1 MLQQRDSLIVGT
13 RWRRIGKPLGQW
25 LLPLSDERLC
35 EQAKKRTGLEDF
47 GDPPVKPA
55 LRALVQSLETQADLH
70 PIGRFLMRGH
80 LCQLLANRLRLAEAW
95 KQEREAIENSPVRQ
109 PIFVVGMPR
118 TGSTFLHELL
128 AQDPA
133 NRAPLVWEVMFP
145 VPDKRGGKD
154 RRLRKTEASLWWF
167 RRIAPGADSVYP
179 VRARTPHECVA
190 IHSHTFLS
198 QEFDATC
205 DVPDYRSFLR
215 SADLMPAYVWEKRFL
230 QYLQSSSSP
239 KRWILKSP
247 DHVFG
252 LEELFKVFPD
262 AVIVQTHRNPMEV
275 LRSTTQLTHVLH
287 GLYAW
292 PRNGDDITLRE
303 ARALA
308 DATERFIH
316 FRDRHPEL
324 QGRFIDLKYS
334 ELVSEP
340 MSAVEKIY
348 ERINCPLLPEARG
361 RMEQLASSRSRYP
374 RRNAH
379 PVRELAIA
387 SVEAS
392 RFERYSARFGL
403 L

>member
-1 MLQQRDSLIVGT
+1 MGT
-13 RWRRIGKPLGQW
+13 RWRRIGKTLGQR
-25 LLPLSDERLC
+25 LLPLNEERLC
-35 EQAKKRTGLEDF
+35 EQAQKRARLEDF

-70 PIGRFLMRGH
+70 PIGRFLMDGH
-80 LCQLLANRLRLAEAW
+80 LRQLLENRLRLAEAW
-95 KQEREAIENSPVRQ
+95 KQKREAIDNSPIRQ

-145 VPDKRGGKD
+145 VPEKRGGKD

-167 RRIAPGADSVYP
+167 RRIAPEADSVYP
-179 VRARTPHECVA
+179 VRACTPQECVA

-198 QEFDATC
+198 EEFVSTC

-215 SADLMPAYVWEKRFL
+215 SADLMPAYTCEKRFL
-230 QYLQSSSSP
+230 QYLQASGSR

-247 DHVFG
+247 DHVYG

-275 LRSTTQLTHVLH
+275 LRSITQLKRVLH
-287 GLYAW
+287 DLYAW
-292 PRNGDDITLRE
+292 PQNSDDITLCE

-324 QGRFIDLKYS
+324 QDRFIDLKYS

-340 MSAVEKIY
+340 RSAVEKIY
-348 ERINCPLLPEARG
+348 ERINCPLLSEARG

-374 RRNAH
+374 RRKAH
-379 PVRELAIA
+379 PVRELAFA
-387 SVEAS
+387 SVEAH
-392 RFERYSARFGL
+392 RFKRYCTRFGL
-403 L
+403 SYEADV